1 MATTAAASYTW
12 LTATIGTS
20 STSKVLPG
28 GASFITIQ
36 NRDAGSDA
44 IFVRFGPPGT
54 TTTTSDF
61 KISAGASE
69 NFQFSKPGQHQYV
82 HLLADPTSADV
93 VILVDSVAS
102 K

>member
-12 LTATIGTS
+12 LTATISAS

-36 NRDAGSDA
+36 NRDGSDS

-61 KISAGASE
+61 KIAAGASE

-82 HLLADPTSADV
+82 HLLADPGNADV